1 MTDSTELT
9 PTIDLIQKHRSI
21 RKYLPDPIPRTMI
34 EAIVAASQRS
44 STSSNLQAYSVIAV
58 IAEDK
63 RKSLATLCGNQAFI
77 AQAPVFL
84 AWCADYSRLCR
95 VCDLRGYTPI
105 TGYVENFLVAAVDA
119 AIAMQTATI
128 AAESLGLGMCYIGG
142 IRNKPHE
149 IKDLLELPDLVF
161 PISGMTLGWPDEE
174 RALKPRLPL
183 GAILHWEKYDRSN
196 EDESLLNYDQRMV
209 ATGIYKG
216 RQVPD
221 PNKPYE
227 MQNYGWLEHTAR
239 RTSRVIRAHLKQTL
253 EEIGFEL
260 K

>member
-1 MTDSTELT
+1 
-9 PTIDLIQKHRSI
+9 
-21 RKYLPDPIPRTMI
+21 
-34 EAIVAASQRS
+34 
-44 STSSNLQAYSVIAV
+44 
-58 IAEDK
+58 
-63 RKSLATLCGNQAFI
+63 
-77 AQAPVFL
+77 
-84 AWCADYSRLCR
+84 
-95 VCDLRGYTPI
+95 
-105 TGYVENFLVAAVDA
+105 
-119 AIAMQTATI
+119 
-128 AAESLGLGMCYIGG
+128 
-142 IRNKPHE
+142 
-149 IKDLLELPDLVF
+149 
-161 PISGMTLGWPDEE
+161 MTLGWPDEE

-221 PNKPYE
+221 PNKPGE